1 MHIDW
6 HKYHALKN
14 DFLVIESPKG
24 SNRRFCGK
32 IAEAICDRHTG
43 IGADGILVVGKGK
56 RITFVNVYN
65 ADGSWAEISG
75 NGARIAAFHR
85 VRQGSHGSGKVIMGG
100 KSVRVVVRSTSKV
113 KARVL
118 ADIATPIFSTKDIPV
133 RSKKRV
139 IIQSPV
145 RIGGL
150 SIPMT
155 ILSVG
160 NPHAVLFVDSFDFD
174 WPSVGQ
180 LIETAKIFPNR
191 TNVEFVRVATPT
203 RLEVRLWERG
213 VGMTGSS
220 GTGAAASLAAAVVTG
235 RARRTATVVSPAGS
249 LKVSWKTDTNVVSID
264 GPVNFVG
271 SGSFELS

>member
-1 MHIDW
+1 MHMNW

-24 SNRRFCGK
+24 TNRRFCGK
-32 IAEAICDRHTG
+32 LAKTICDRHTG

-56 RITFVNVYN
+56 SITPVNVYN

-85 VRQGSHGSGKVIMGG
+85 VRQGSPSSGKVSMGG
-100 KSVRVVVRSTSKV
+100 KLVRVVVKPTSQL
-113 KARVL
+113 KAGVL
-118 ADIATPIFSTKDIPV
+118 ADIAAPIFFTKDIPV

-155 ILSVG
+155 VLSVG

-180 LIETAKIFPNR
+180 LIETAKVFPNR
-191 TNVEFVRVATPT
+191 TNVEFVRVASPS

-213 VGMTGSS
+213 VGVTGSS
-220 GTGAAASLAAAVVTG
+220 GTGASAALAAAVVTG
-235 RARRTATVVSPAGS
+235 RARRTASVVSPSGS
-249 LKVSWKTDTNVVSID
+249 LKVSWKTDTNVISID